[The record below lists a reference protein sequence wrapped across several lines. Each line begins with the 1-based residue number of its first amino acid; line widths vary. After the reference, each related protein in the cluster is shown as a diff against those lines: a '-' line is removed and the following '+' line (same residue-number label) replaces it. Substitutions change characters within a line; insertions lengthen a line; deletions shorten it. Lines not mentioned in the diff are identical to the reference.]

1 MDTTL
6 LLGEKVAVRNRRV
19 LSRKGRCV
27 VRTRVVG
34 AASLGWLDMVMLW
47 GTCVEAFV
55 CEGGNVKHL
64 VEQLY
69 PDVYIPSPRQA
80 EHMPPHGSCDG
91 LLLGTIANQQDA
103 EICAKLIGKW
113 LPSVVILAVHGTVSR
128 RAFSAW
134 TKFDK
139 A

>member
-1 MDTTL
+1 M
-6 LLGEKVAVRNRRV
+6 
-19 LSRKGRCV
+19 

-34 AASLGWLDMVMLW
+34 AASLGWLDMVMMW
-47 GTCVEAFV
+47 GTSVEAFV
-55 CEGGNVKHL
+55 CKGGNVKHL

-69 PDVYIPSPRQA
+69 PDVYIPSPSHA
-80 EHMPPHGSCDG
+80 EHMPLHGSWDG
-91 LLLGTIANQQDA
+91 LLLGTIADQQDA

-113 LPSVVILAVHGTVSR
+113 HPSVVILSVHGTVPR
-128 RAFSAW
+128 RAFTVW